1 MAVKITVNNNGS
13 LRVEGDDI
21 EIVDANGN
29 RYNLNGRT
37 KISLCRCGLSNT
49 KPFCDAT
56 HRSAGF
62 QSVCEAYELSP
73 LSPKP

>member
-1 MAVKITVNNNGS
+1 MAQKIVVNNNGS

-21 EIVDANGN
+21 EIVDMNGN

-37 KISLCRCGLSNT
+37 RISLCRCGQSKT

-56 HRSAGF
+56 HKTNGF
-62 QSVCEAYELSP
+62 QSVCEAYALP
-73 LSPKP
+73 PITPKQ

>member
-1 MAVKITVNNNGS
+1 MSMKIIVNNNGS
-13 LRVEGDDI
+13 LRVEGEDI
-21 EIVDANGN
+21 ELTDANGN

-62 QSVCEAYELSP
+62 QSVCEAHELPP
-73 LSPKP
+73 LAPKL